1 MSTLGFY
8 SVKFNLK
15 WHDCIISFLSKH
27 IRYVSEYKDY
37 MCIIT
42 VEIAVCHL
50 GQESKE
56 LYI

>member
-27 IRYVSEYKDY
+27 IRYVSVYNDY
-37 MCIIT
+37 MCI
-42 VEIAVCHL
+42 VAVGSAVCHL
-50 GQESKE
+50 GLKSKE
-56 LYI
+56 